1 MRETIVEYF
10 ISTWWAIPLAWFLI
24 FLMPVWILYLDKFS
38 QIALMKRL
46 KGTWLG
52 AFIPWASMFY
62 GWTILLFFAAPA
74 SIFEWLIITI
84 SISLVFFL
92 IPKNLYIEKRFYWFA
107 YDYGIPTKDTLNSP
121 YKKFIMCHW
130 WANIMYLFIIMPF
143 RIFLMP

>member
-24 FLMPVWILYLDKFS
+24 FLMPVWILYLDKFR

-46 KGTWLG
+46 EGTWLG

-62 GWTILLFFAAPA
+62 GWSILLFFAAPK

-92 IPKNLYIEKRFYWFA
+92 IPKNPYIEKKIYWFA
-107 YDYGIPTKDTLNSP
+107 WEAGVPTKEALNSP

-130 WANIMYLFIIMPF
+130 WANIMYIFIMFF
-143 RIFLMP
+143 RKFLMP

>member
-1 MRETIVEYF
+1 MKETIVEYF
-10 ISTWWAIPLAWFLI
+10 ISTWWAIPLVWFLI
-24 FLMPVWILYLDKFS
+24 FLMPWWILYLDKFRRT
-38 QIALMKRL
+38 ALMKRL
-46 KGTWLG
+46 GGTWLG

-62 GWTILLFFAAPA
+62 GWTILLFFAAPK

-130 WANIMYLFIIMPF
+130 WANIMYFFIILF
-143 RIFLMP
+143 REFLMP

>member
-1 MRETIVEYF
+1 MREIIIEYF
-10 ISTWWAIPLAWFLI
+10 VSTWWAVPLTWALI
-24 FLMPVWILYLDKFS
+24 FLMPVWILYLDKFD
-38 QIALMKRL
+38 QIALMKKL

-62 GWTILLFFAAPA
+62 GWIIILFFAVPVL
-74 SIFEWLIITI
+74 IFEWLIITI

-107 YDYGIPTKDTLNSP
+107 YDRGVPTKDTLNSP

-130 WANIMYLFIIMPF
+130 WANIMYFFIILF
-143 RIFLMP
+143 REFLMP

>member
-1 MRETIVEYF
+1 MKETIVEYF

-46 KGTWLG
+46 KGTWSG

-62 GWTILLFFAAPA
+62 GWTILLFFSAPE

-84 SISLVFFL
+84 SISLVFLL
-92 IPKNLYIEKRFYWFA
+92 IPKNHYIEKKFY
-107 YDYGIPTKDTLNSP
+107 
-121 YKKFIMCHW
+121 FIALCIKLSM
-130 WANIMYLFIIMPF
+130 LF
-143 RIFLMP
+143 